1 MILSLNY
8 KRFTPSGYKDSGN
21 SKFDLWLELI
31 PSKKK
36 LREIERIDEKNNK
49 EKKKRII
56 EENLKNKI
64 IMLGECKVLRRM
76 GEFQRIIMNWREL

>member
-1 MILSLNY
+1 M
-8 KRFTPSGYKDSGN
+8 
-21 SKFDLWLELI
+21 
-31 PSKKK
+31 
-36 LREIERIDEKNNK
+36 REIERIDEKNNK

-64 IMLGECKVLRRM
+64 IMLGECKLLRRM